1 MDLAPVKNP
10 AGLAVFGLRVRRLR
24 EQRKLSQQALAD
36 MADVSKLTIQRLELA
51 KFSVTL
57 DVLISLTRAF
67 EIPLQELMDCPGID
81 AVDQHKQG

>member
-1 MDLAPVKNP
+1 MKNP

-24 EQRKLSQQALAD
+24 EQRELSQQALAD

-57 DVLISLTRAF
+57 DILISLTRAF
-67 EIPLQELMDCPGID
+67 EIPLGELMNCPGIELF
-81 AVDQHKQG
+81 DQQKSQ

>member
-1 MDLAPVKNP
+1 
-10 AGLAVFGLRVRRLR
+10 
-24 EQRKLSQQALAD
+24 

-57 DVLISLTRAF
+57 DILISLARAF
-67 EIPLQELMDCPGID
+67 EIPMQELMNCPGIE